1 MCRASK
7 IRLET
12 PSNRSALVLCV
23 AVFFIATIG
32 LLNYKT
38 HGFASLRPAYEQF
51 AWDYERNAECI
62 AKMRTKQTFCI
73 ELGNPDRI
81 TLGILGDSTGNS
93 LVPGMAEVMKGGGGL
108 LNIGQGSCPPVR
120 GLLPTPNNPDC
131 PAIVDEAYR
140 VILAEKNVKT
150 VILALF
156 TNDLTSLAI
165 KDLPADA
172 PLETRMSTLMSMLD
186 ADIKA
191 LNAAGKKV
199 ILTYDTPLSPLS
211 AKDCADRPI
220 LHWLGISKDCTIKES
235 AIINRHPQIDML
247 DKHFLGR
254 NDVCVFHQSP
264 ILFTNGYLNFRD
276 AQGKLL
282 IRDRHHLSVYGSKKM
297 AQLLE
302 NSNCKGTLP
311 WE

>member
-1 MCRASK
+1 M
-7 IRLET
+7 
-12 PSNRSALVLCV
+12 
-23 AVFFIATIG
+23 FIIAAIG
-32 LLNYKT
+32 FLSFKM
-38 HGFASLRPAYEQF
+38 HGFASWRPAYEQF
-51 AWDYERNAECI
+51 AWNYERNAPCT
-62 AKMRTKQTFCI
+62 ARTHIKPTFCMQ
-73 ELGNPDRI
+73 LGNPDRI

-93 LVPGMAEVMKGGGGL
+93 LVPGMAEVMKGDGL
-108 LNIGQGSCPPVR
+108 LNIGQGSCPPIR

-140 VILAEKNVKT
+140 VILAEKNIKT

-156 TNDLTSLAI
+156 TNDLTSLAV

-172 PLETRMSTLMSMLD
+172 PLEARMNMLMSMLD

-191 LNAAGKKV
+191 LNAAGKKI

-211 AKDCADRPI
+211 VKDCIDRPI
-220 LHWLGISKDCTIKES
+220 SHWLGISKDCAIKES

-247 DKHFLGR
+247 DKHYLER
-254 NDVCVFHQSP
+254 HDVCVFHQSP
-264 ILFTNGYLNFRD
+264 LLFTNGYLNFRD

-282 IRDRHHLSVYGSKKM
+282 IRDYHHLSVYGSEKM

-302 NSNCKGTLP
+302 NSDCKGALP
-311 WE
+311 

>member
-1 MCRASK
+1 MRRTLA
-7 IRLET
+7 
-12 PSNRSALVLCV
+12 LCV
-23 AVFFIATIG
+23 AALFIAAIG

-38 HGFASLRPAYEQF
+38 HGFALLRPAYEQF
-51 AWDYERNAECI
+51 AWDYERNAECT
-62 AKMRTKQTFCI
+62 AKTRTRQTFCI
-73 ELGNPDRI
+73 QLGNPDRI
-81 TLGILGDSTGNS
+81 TLGILGDSTANS
-93 LVPGMAEVMKGGGGL
+93 LVPGMAEVMKGDGL

-120 GLLPTPNNPDC
+120 GLLGAPNNPDC
-131 PAIVDEAYR
+131 PAITREAYR
-140 VILAEKNVKT
+140 VILAEKNIKT

-156 TNDLTSLAI
+156 TNDITSLAL

-172 PLETRMSTLMSMLD
+172 PLETRMNTLMSMLD

-191 LNAAGKKV
+191 LGAAGKKV

-211 AKDCADRPI
+211 AKDCIDRPI
-220 LHWLGISKDCTIKES
+220 SYWLRISKDCTIKES

-247 DKHFLGR
+247 DKHYLGR

-264 ILFTNGYLNFRD
+264 ILFTNGYLNFHD

-302 NSNCKGTLP
+302 NSNCKGLLP